1 MTDRG
6 EVKERP
12 AAPAAE
18 PHAQDAPG
26 ARPADDARRRG
37 RRPGGRRPGGRWRR
51 RLARNPLAILGIGI
65 IALFLLV
72 VAFAPFIAPYRAETQ
87 NLRTTYVPPGAG
99 VSFRGPEGQPGLWV
113 SPVTRSP
120 VGGVSVDASQ
130 AYPVRLFQRG
140 PEYTWLFGLIRS
152 DRHLFGV
159 DGPVRFHLLGTDE
172 QGRDLFSRIVY
183 GAWISLFI
191 GLISVGI
198 GVGVGAPIGAVS
210 AFFGGWVDMVVQRV
224 IDTMLAFPG
233 ILLAIVLVATF
244 GTGLTNL
251 MVAVGIAAVPIYAR
265 IVRGSVLTIKN
276 QEYVEAAGALGRRR
290 MSTLFRHVVPN
301 ALAPI
306 IVQSSLQMAIAILFA
321 AGLGFLGLG
330 ARPPQPEWGL
340 MLARGREYLA
350 VAPHVA
356 TFPGMAIILVV
367 LGFNLLGDALRDAL
381 DPRK

>member
-1 MTDRG
+1 MTDNG
-6 EVKERP
+6 GPKANTGRP
-12 AAPAAE
+12 ARKAP
-18 PHAQDAPG
+18 
-26 ARPADDARRRG
+26 
-37 RRPGGRRPGGRWRR
+37 RWRA
-51 RLARNPLAILGIGI
+51 RLSKNPLAVIGIGI
-65 IALFLLV
+65 ISLFLLV
-72 VAFAPFIAPYRAETQ
+72 VLLAPFIAPYTAESQ

-99 VSFRGPEGQPGLWV
+99 VSFRGPAGEVGLFV

-120 VGGVSVDASQ
+120 VGGVTVDDTVK
-130 AYPVRLFQRG
+130 YPVKFFAQG
-140 PEYTWLFGLIRS
+140 QKYKWFFGLIET
-152 DRHLFGV
+152 DVHLFGV
-159 DGPVRFHLLGTDE
+159 DGPVRYHLLGTDE
-172 QGRDLFSRIVY
+172 QGRDVFSRLVH

-198 GVGVGAPIGAVS
+198 GLGVGVPVGAISG
-210 AFFGGWVDMVVQRV
+210 FMGGWVDMVVQRIV
-224 IDTMLAFPG
+224 DTMLAFPG

-244 GTGLTNL
+244 GTGLNNL
-251 MVAVGIAAVPIYAR
+251 MIAVGIAAIPIYAR
-265 IVRGSVLTIKN
+265 ITRGSVLTIRNK
-276 QEYVEAAGALGRRR
+276 EFVEAAGALGRRR
-290 MSTLFRHVVPN
+290 LATLLKHVIPN
-301 ALAPI
+301 ALAPL

-356 TFPGMAIILVV
+356 TFPGVAIILVV